1 MSEPSA
7 SEGSESCLELIERR
21 SAAAI
26 ETPGTRDQALGGCW
40 LSLDHK
46 VLDY

>member
-26 ETPGTRDQALGGCW
+26 ETPGTRHWEAAGFRW
-40 LSLDHK
+40 TIR
-46 VLDY
+46 Y